1 MGAPNLPMNSPMG
14 LRIRTN
20 VAAMTT
26 RGHLSRRTR
35 EVEES
40 YAKLA
45 TGLRITRA
53 GTDPAGLALS
63 ERLRVRTRSL
73 AVAQRNIADGK
84 GLLDVAEAAVQGI
97 GEEVVRMR
105 ELAIRSASATLT
117 ADDRAIIQTEVDQ
130 RTEEINRM
138 IDSIQFN
145 DFLVLDGERVEIQI
159 GIDSNEFVTFGLP
172 NARVS
177 SLQDVL
183 ATDLTTSAA
192 ASASLTNIDRAIRWA
207 ARESGNIG
215 SQLNRLDVAGQAV
228 RNLREGLL
236 SAESRIRDVDYASE
250 TSKLT
255 RADLLQQSAAA
266 VLVQANAQPELSLQL
281 LSGGL

>member
-1 MGAPNLPMNSPMG
+1 MNSPMG

-40 YAKLA
+40 YARLA
-45 TGLRITRA
+45 SGLRITRA
-53 GTDPAGLALS
+53 GTDPAGLAQS

-84 GLLDVAEAAVQGI
+84 GLLDVAESAVQGI
-97 GEEVVRMR
+97 GQEVVRMR
-105 ELAIRSASATLT
+105 ELAIRAASATLT

-138 IDSIQFN
+138 IDSVQFS

-159 GIDSNEFVTFGLP
+159 GIDSDEFVTFGLP

-183 ATDLTTSAA
+183 TTDLTTSDA
-192 ASASLTNIDRAIRWA
+192 ASASLNNIDRAIRWV
-207 ARESGNIG
+207 ARESGSIG
-215 SQLNRLDVAGQAV
+215 SW
-228 RNLREGLL
+228 
-236 SAESRIRDVDYASE
+236 
-250 TSKLT
+250 
-255 RADLLQQSAAA
+255 
-266 VLVQANAQPELSLQL
+266 
-281 LSGGL
+281 